1 MRMPVSQVV
10 SLEADKSRRTSVT
23 SKRRTSVTDN
33 NPRRKSVTDSNARRT
48 SVTDKHTR
56 RTSVTDSKGE
66 DRDSE
71 EVDEAVVHRH
81 HVPPIIEKTDFE
93 YIADP
98 DRRRMRLEE
107 KLVNVET
114 TYMHGLYT
122 KLRNGH
128 DLGVYSASWASDGRH
143 LASCSHD
150 GSVIVWDVDN
160 MDPKRRY
167 EGHRGPV
174 YDVAFCP
181 RNGHDILASCSADA
195 SCRIWN
201 KKSGVQLFSI
211 REPNTAPLYSL
222 AFSRDGS
229 LLALGSASGSVNV
242 YNIDHLRSLA
252 FHPDTVSRD
261 LLVMRVGVAVSSD
274 DDESDDVGNM
284 SSSSSSLSSRGKPI
298 RAVAWSQHD
307 DVLFSAG
314 DDKIIR
320 GWTIADG
327 GVLSFEYEEH
337 TEPVLDIAISP
348 GDGDRL
354 LSASS
359 DGTAKIWHWKN
370 HDDSSVTLSGH
381 VGVVY
386 SCCWSPELEGRRCFT
401 GGHDLSVKVWD
412 SGTGLLLQNMA
423 GIHRSWVLGL
433 AARPDGLAFASASGD
448 RTVGVFRSLPVNWL
462 TIHGNS
468 HMAALVGALKH
479 AGVELMRCF
488 GGGPVIDDD
497 QSKGKKLKHQ
507 QRRLSAAE
515 VVRRSSITESTQGGG
530 KGGGGGAFIKSKRRT
545 SMETSDQTGSSKASV
560 APASKKTATVAPL
573 PERRS
578 SSTKGD
584 TIGEGGGV
592 GGIVRQES
600 MSSRQE
606 SIKGRRSSIQQQ
618 LATEKAVTKYTGSDP
633 AIALAAKLAEEARKD
648 RLVNEVLAAKTVFKA
663 KDKLKNI
670 SKRDK

>member
-1 MRMPVSQVV
+1 MQSLRRV
-10 SLEADKSRRTSVT
+10 SLEAETSTETYPSVN
-23 SKRRTSVTDN
+23 KRRTSVTDGN
-33 NPRRKSVTDSNARRT
+33 AKARRASLTESGISRRGSVTKEVGGYNESVDVEEAIDRR
-48 SVTDKHTR
+48 R
-56 RTSVTDSKGE
+56 P
-66 DRDSE
+66 
-71 EVDEAVVHRH
+71 AV
-81 HVPPIIEKTDFE
+81 IESSDFL

-107 KLVNVET
+107 KDVNVET

-122 KLRNGH
+122 KLRSGH
-128 DLGVYSASWASDGRH
+128 ELGVYSASWASDGRH

-160 MDPKRRY
+160 ADPKRRY
-167 EGHRGPV
+167 VGHRGPV

-181 RNGHDILASCSADA
+181 RNGNDILASCSSDA

-229 LLALGSASGSVNV
+229 LLALGSATGSVNV
-242 YNIDHLRSLA
+242 YNIDHLRSIA

-261 LLVMRVGVAVSSD
+261 ILVMKVGVSVSSEEEE
-274 DDESDDVGNM
+274 DEASS
-284 SSSSSSLSSRGKPI
+284 SSSSSSLRSKPI

-327 GVLSFEYEEH
+327 GQLSYEYDEH
-337 TEPVLDIAISP
+337 TEPVLDLAISP

-386 SCCWSPELEGRRCFT
+386 SCCWSPEREGRRCFT

-448 RTVGVFRSLPVNWL
+448 RTVGVFRSLPVNWM

-468 HMAALVGALKH
+468 HIAALVGALKH

-488 GGGPVIDDD
+488 GGGPVDENEALDIEK
-497 QSKGKKLKHQ
+497 SKGKKPRHQ

-515 VVRRSSITESTQGGG
+515 VVRRSSITDSTRGGS
-530 KGGGGGAFIKSKRRT
+530 KAPPKSKRRT
-545 SMETSDQTGSSKASV
+545 SMEASDQSKSSFA
-560 APASKKTATVAPL
+560 APPPAPIAPPASKKTASVAPE

-578 SSTKGD
+578 STTTEETGVSGV
-584 TIGEGGGV
+584 EGGRARRASTSG
-592 GGIVRQES
+592 RRES
-600 MSSRQE
+600 NS
-606 SIKGRRSSIQQQ
+606 GRRSSIQQQ
-618 LATEKAVTKYTGSDP
+618 LTAKAVSSKYTGSDP
-633 AIALAAKLAEEARKD
+633 AIALAAKLADEARKD
-648 RLVNEVLAAKTVFKA
+648 KLVNEVLAATTVFKA
-663 KDKLKNI
+663 KDKLK
-670 SKRDK
+670 SRK